1 MGMFSART
9 PRRYRR
15 VSIYSDERKEKLAK
29 LVDEVKR
36 QQGELPEQPYDPT
49 DKFKG
54 QFAKYTPHAQRAHES
69 GHKLAWP
76 VSVMLICALLLL
88 WHFLQ
93 TGHVYGR

>member
-1 MGMFSART
+1 MFSART